1 MTFRCRKIRL
11 DLIVEEK
18 KKKKVDYSSA
28 WAEAKEI
35 IWNARWRLLVGSVL
49 MLVSRLAGMV
59 LPSSMKYVGDEVFT
73 NHNYSLLKWIA
84 LAIGISTLIQGVT
97 GFALSQ
103 ILGVAAQRAI
113 TEMRKNVQAHIER
126 LPISYFDSTQS
137 GQLISR
143 IMNDAE
149 GIRNLVGTGLGQILG
164 SLVTATI
171 ALGVLFYVNWQLT
184 SATLVVLLIFGGAL
198 FYALKVLRPVFRDRA
213 VITGEVTGR
222 LGESLGGIRIVK
234 AYTAEKREE
243 LSFARGAHK
252 LFRNVAK
259 TVTGVSAISSFSSVI
274 IGAIAVVM
282 IIIGGN
288 AVQAGTMTLGDFLL
302 YISFTFLLAMP
313 VIELTSIG
321 TQVTEALAGL
331 DRIREIMAKTT
342 EDEADAGKEALTEI
356 NGTIDFENVYFE
368 YDPGVPVL
376 KGVSFHSKA
385 GATTALVGSS
395 GSGKSTILSLVLNFI
410 QPTKSVPSP
419 VAGGLTGD
427 PTPDIETK
435 GVPSS
440 NGGAHE
446 QLQPPVTAGGT
457 DNAGTIKIDGKDL
470 QDVKL
475 RDYRRHLGVV
485 LQDNFLFDGTI
496 LDNIRFSNPEAN
508 LDKIKEV
515 CKIANADEFIETFPN
530 GYDTIVGERGVKLS
544 GGQRQRIAIARALL
558 ANPRILILDEAT
570 SSLDSESESLIQEGL
585 KRLREGR
592 TTFVIAHR
600 LSTIRSADQ
609 ILVVEAGEIL
619 ERGSHDELI
628 ALDGRYKQLYDKQY
642 RFEQNLFV
650 NPGEDFTGTPTQA
663 MAQTKL

>member
-1 MTFRCRKIRL
+1 MAE
-11 DLIVEEK
+11 D

-28 WAEAKEI
+28 WAEARKI
-35 IWNARWRLLVGSVL
+35 IWNARWRLLIGSVL

-59 LPSSMKYVGDEVFT
+59 LPASMKYIGDEVFT

-84 LAIGISTLIQGVT
+84 LAIGVSTLVQGVT
-97 GFALSQ
+97 SFALSQ

-113 TEMRKNVQAHIER
+113 TEMRKRVQTHIER

-171 ALGVLFYVNWQLT
+171 AIGVLFYINWRLT
-184 SATLVVLLIFGGAL
+184 SATLVVLLVFGGTL
-198 FYALKVLRPVFRDRA
+198 MYAFTKLRPIFRERN
-213 VITGEVTGR
+213 VINAEVTGR

-282 IIIGGN
+282 IVIGGN
-288 AVQAGTMTLGDFLL
+288 AVQANTMTLGDFLM

-321 TQVTEALAGL
+321 TQITEALAGL
-331 DRIREIMAKTT
+331 DRIREIMSMTT
-342 EDEADAGKEALTEI
+342 ETDEDVNKEPLPSI
-356 NGTIDFENVYFE
+356 KGTIDFEDVEFE

-376 KGVSFHSKA
+376 KGVSFHA
-385 GATTALVGSS
+385 EEGATTALVGSS

-410 QPTKSVPSP
+410 QPT
-419 VAGGLTGD
+419 TGM
-427 PTPDIETK
+427 
-435 GVPSS
+435 
-440 NGGAHE
+440 
-446 QLQPPVTAGGT
+446 
-457 DNAGTIKIDGKDL
+457 IKIDGKDL
-470 QDVKL
+470 QAVKL

-508 LDKIKEV
+508 LDKIKEMCQV
-515 CKIANADEFIETFPN
+515 ANADEFIEKFPN

-558 ANPRILILDEAT
+558 ADPRILILDEAT
-570 SSLDSESESLIQEGL
+570 SSLDSESEALIQEGL
-585 KRLREGR
+585 LRLREGR

-619 ERGSHDELI
+619 ERGSHDQLI

-650 NPGEDFTGTPTQA
+650 NPGEDFTGKPPAAFT
-663 MAQTKL
+663 QTKL